1 MCGIAGKFNFAD
13 NAPVS
18 RELIARM
25 NVAQAHRGPDDSGK
39 YFDRGVGLAHR
50 RLSIVDVEG
59 GHQPMANEDN
69 TIWIVFNGEIYNFP
83 ELRDRLEA
91 KGHKFRSHCDTEA
104 IVHLYEDLGENCV
117 DELRGMF
124 AFAIWDSR
132 IEKLFIARDRIGIK
146 PLHYAVLSGKSL
158 VFGSEIKA
166 ILQDEAVP
174 RHVDLDALSEYISLL
189 YVPDP
194 RTMFAGIRKLP
205 PAHTLTCDR
214 NGVRIRQYWDVRYD
228 VNALLTEEQA
238 AGQLHDL
245 LKSTVKDHLLSDV
258 PLGAFLSGGID
269 SSTIVGL
276 MREVITGKLVTSSIG
291 FEEESYNELPY
302 ARQMA
307 ERFHSEHHEHIVH
320 ADVEHLF
327 PQIVWSFDE
336 PFADSSAI
344 PTYYVSKTARAHVT
358 VALSGDGGDELFA
371 GYSRFRHGQF
381 EHRLRRTLGPLRY
394 LGAIARVVPDGVHFT
409 PKSSLEN
416 ITRTPDDACARK
428 HFSNLFTEEAKRQFM
443 AHPDTHDY
451 AAKFREAYRNAPA
464 APDDWLNRALYVDLK
479 TYLVDDILT
488 KVDRMSMAVSLETRP
503 PLLDHKVVE
512 FVATLPPSL
521 KLKGFE
527 SKHILK
533 RAASRLV
540 PQEILSRKKQG
551 FRLPIAEWLRDRLRG
566 TAEDLLM
573 GPTTAQRGY
582 FKKSELKT
590 LWRNHVS
597 GRGDNSHQIWSL
609 ILLELWHR
617 KYLDDPR
624 PPVAPES
631 RSARG

>member
-1 MCGIAGKFNFAD
+1 MCGIAGKFNFGD

-25 NVAQAHRGPDDSGK
+25 NVAQAHRGPDGSGEH
-39 YFDRGVGLAHR
+39 FDRGVGLAHR
-50 RLSIVDVEG
+50 RLSILDVEG
-59 GHQPMANEDN
+59 GRQPMTNEDN

-132 IEKLFIARDRIGIK
+132 VQKLFIARDRLGIK
-146 PLHYAVLSGKSL
+146 PLHYAVLGGRSL

-166 ILQDEAVP
+166 ILQDETVP
-174 RHVDLDALSEYISLL
+174 RRVNPDALSEYISLL

-194 RTMFAGIRKLP
+194 GTMFDGIQKLP
-205 PAHTLTCDR
+205 PAHALTCDC
-214 NGVRIRQYWDVRYD
+214 NGVRVRQYWDVDYN
-228 VNALLTEEQA
+228 VNESLTEEQA
-238 AGQLHDL
+238 AGQLFDL
-245 LKSTVKDHLLSDV
+245 LKGTVKDHLLSDV
-258 PLGAFLSGGID
+258 PLGAFLSGGVD

-291 FEEESYNELPY
+291 FEEEAYNELPY

-307 ERFHSEHHEHIVH
+307 ERFHSEHHEHVVH
-320 ADVEHLF
+320 ADIEHLF
-327 PQIVWSFDE
+327 PLIVWSFDE

-344 PTYYVSKTARAHVT
+344 PTYYVSKTAREHVT

-371 GYSRFRHGQF
+371 GYSRFRLGQL
-381 EHRLRRTLGPLRY
+381 EHRLRRTLGPLRF
-394 LGAIARVVPDGVHFT
+394 LGAMARMFPDDVRF
-409 PKSSLEN
+409 KAKNSLES

-428 HFSNLFTEEAKRQFM
+428 HFLYLYTEEAKRHFM
-443 AHPDTHDY
+443 AQPETHDY
-451 AAKFREAYRNAPA
+451 AAKFRALYRQAHA

-512 FVATLPPSL
+512 FVATLPPRF

-533 RAASRLV
+533 KAAACLV
-540 PQEILSRKKQG
+540 PPEILSRKKQG
-551 FRLPIAEWLRDRLRG
+551 FRLPIAEWLRTQLRA
-566 TAEDLLM
+566 TAEDLLL
-573 GPTTAQRGY
+573 GPTATQRGY
-582 FKKSELKT
+582 FKKSELET
-590 LWRNHVS
+590 LWRDHLS
-597 GRGDNSHQIWSL
+597 GHRDNAHQVWSL

-617 KYLDDPR
+617 KYIDDSR
-624 PPVAPES
+624 PPVAPKAFS
-631 RSARG
+631 PNR